1 MDVTWGHFHAVL
13 LKNCHKYMKAP
24 VTTHDLLLLA
34 ESKLSCTNVRNSDQ
48 RTQITGICCCY
59 YHEDKPRGNLSKPFG
74 CSSFEFSLTDKS
86 SLYFHY
92 SNGEGWR
99 EGWGKREKEKKQR
112 RNINAIEPNHSYS
125 GRLSLSKGTL
135 KAIFI
140 PRRSYISEFSTAVCF
155 NFYFFKYEAET

>member
-1 MDVTWGHFHAVL
+1 MQYYSKTVT
-13 LKNCHKYMKAP
+13 NMKAP

-86 SLYFHY
+86 SLSLHY

-99 EGWGKREKEKKQR
+99 EGWGKGKKKRNKDETSTPLNRTTATVGDSACQR
-112 RNINAIEPNHSYS
+112 V
-125 GRLSLSKGTL
+125 L
-135 KAIFI
+135 
-140 PRRSYISEFSTAVCF
+140 
-155 NFYFFKYEAET
+155 